1 MRIALDSL
9 ENHGRFLINLLA
21 VSRKIDAFR
30 LLIQQPLTKRDF
42 LLFIPAIVQ
51 ASILAQAVTFPTEQL
66 QSVEVYKQGQKIELP
81 TKFETGG
88 DWSFD
93 IPDSTLTLIRYN
105 LLDVLYNKQ
114 IFDVYFFL
122 GNILNSINL
131 GGLTSIQS
139 ILSNAFSYLTTAQKL
154 GGCWIRS
161 ISPVEFSQSDPET
174 PILWR
179 VLVHYNYIRPVID
192 LGINLNVGNIKI

>member
-1 MRIALDSL
+1 M
-9 ENHGRFLINLLA
+9 
-21 VSRKIDAFR
+21 SRKIDIFR

-42 LLFIPAIVQ
+42 LLFIPAIAQ
-51 ASILAQAVTFPTEQL
+51 ASVLAQATTFPTEQV

-81 TKFETGG
+81 TKFETVG

-114 IFDVYFFL
+114 LFEVYFFL
-122 GNILNSINL
+122 GNILNSVNFE
-131 GGLTSIQS
+131 GLTSLQS
-139 ILSNAFSYLTTAQKL
+139 IASNVFSYLTTAQKL
-154 GGCWIRS
+154 GGCWIRN

-174 PILWR
+174 PIMWR
-179 VLVHYNYIRPVID
+179 VLIHYNYIRPVMD
-192 LGINLNVGNIKI
+192 VGINLNVGNIRI